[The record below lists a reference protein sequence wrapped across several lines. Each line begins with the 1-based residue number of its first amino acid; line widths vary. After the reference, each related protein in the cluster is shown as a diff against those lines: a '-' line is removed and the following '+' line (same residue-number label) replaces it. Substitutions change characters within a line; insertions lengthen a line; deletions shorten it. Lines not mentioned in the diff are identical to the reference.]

1 MPHPR
6 TDYDSPW
13 KDVIEHYFPE
23 FMTFFFPLIYA
34 ELDWSKPYVFLDKE
48 LQKIVRK
55 AKSGRGYV
63 DKLVKVWRKA
73 GTDLWLLIHI
83 EAQSQ
88 VDESFTERMYIYNY
102 RIYDLYKQMVIS
114 LALLADDDTAWRSNA
129 FGYSYGGFTLNMTFP
144 AIKLLDYQANWAA
157 LETSSNPFAVVV
169 MAHLKAVETRRY
181 PKSRLRWKIEMVK
194 SLYARGWSRANVWE
208 LFRFLDWVLTL
219 PEHYELQFEQ
229 AVKELEETDKM
240 RYVTS
245 IERRAIQR
253 GVEQGIEQGI
263 EQGEVKALRESIGE
277 ILAVRFQSVP
287 EEVTAQ
293 LAKVAKPEQLKG
305 LLRHAA
311 VVGSLEE
318 FEHLLEIN
326 P

>member
-1 MPHPR
+1 M
-6 TDYDSPW
+6 
-13 KDVIEHYFPE
+13 IEHYFPE
-23 FMTFFFPLIYA
+23 FMAFFFPSIA
-34 ELDWSKPYVFLDKE
+34 ADLDWSKKYEFLDKE

-55 AKSGRGYV
+55 AKTGRGYV
-63 DKLVKVWRKA
+63 DKLVKVWRKD

-83 EAQSQ
+83 EVQSQ
-88 VDESFTERMYIYNY
+88 VDEGFTERMYIYNY
-102 RIYDLYKQMVIS
+102 RIYDLYKQAVIS
-114 LALLADDDTAWRSNA
+114 LALLADDDIAWRPNA

-144 AIKLLDYQANWAA
+144 AIKLLDYQAKWAD
-157 LETSSNPFAVVV
+157 LETNSNPFAVVV

-181 PKSRLRWKIEMVK
+181 PKSRLRWKIELVR

-245 IERRAIQR
+245 IERRAIQK

-263 EQGEVKALRESIGE
+263 EQGEVKALRESISD
-277 ILAVRFQSVP
+277 ILVTRFQSLP
-287 EEVTAQ
+287 DEVTTQIAK
-293 LAKVAKPEQLKG
+293 LAKLDQLKR
-305 LLRHAA
+305 LLRDAV
-311 VVGSLEE
+311 VVGSIEE
-318 FEHLLEIN
+318 FEHLLETN

>member
-23 FMTFFFPLIYA
+23 FMAFFFPQIYA
-34 ELDWSKPYVFLDKE
+34 DLDWSKQYAFLDKE

-55 AKSGRGYV
+55 AKTGRGYV
-63 DKLVKVWRKA
+63 DKLVKVWRKD

-83 EAQSQ
+83 EVQSQ
-88 VDESFTERMYIYNY
+88 VDEGFTERMYIYNY

-114 LALLADDDTAWRSNA
+114 LALLADDDTAWRPNA
-129 FGYSYGGFTLNMTFP
+129 FGYSYSGFMLNMTFP
-144 AIKLLDYQANWAA
+144 AIKLLDYQAKWAD
-157 LETSSNPFAVVV
+157 LETSRNPFAVVV

-194 SLYARGWSRANVWE
+194 GLYARGWSRANVWE

-245 IERRAIQR
+245 IERRAIQK
-253 GVEQGIEQGI
+253 GIEQGTLQTLHEAI
-263 EQGEVKALRESIGE
+263 LE
-277 ILAVRFQSVP
+277 ILEGRFQAIP
-287 EEVTAQ
+287 EELATQIANVTK
-293 LAKVAKPEQLKG
+293 LDQLKG
-305 LLRHAA
+305 LLRDAV
-311 VVGSLEE
+311 VVGSVEE
-318 FEHLLEIN
+318 FEQLLETN